1 MYENLL
7 KLPYF
12 QGMSKD
18 ELTAILDKVKF
29 DFSRHTN
36 GEPLLS
42 YNQNCENFVIL
53 IQGKVESRRH
63 ITDGDYALHETLE
76 APYAIEP
83 GSLFGMNNCYRHSYY
98 SNGDSGLLSINKSYL
113 YSEFSKHNIFG
124 INLLNLISHHEQQLD
139 TLIWRNIP
147 QSIEGRIVRFIAL
160 RSQTL
165 TGAKKLIIKMEELA
179 KQLSEARINIS
190 RALNNMQQ
198 QELLTLSR
206 KEIYIP
212 SFEKLLS
219 AMWPNEPR

>member
-1 MYENLL
+1 MYESLL

-29 DFSRHTN
+29 NFSRHTN
-36 GEPLLS
+36 GELLLS
-42 YNQNCENFVIL
+42 YNQNCDNFVIL
-53 IQGKVESRRH
+53 IQGEVEAERH
-63 ITDGDYALHETLE
+63 ILEKNYTLYETLE

-83 GSLFGMNNCYRHSYY
+83 GSLFGMHNSYRHNYY
-98 SNGDSGLLSINKSYL
+98 SKGDCSLLCINKSYL
-113 YSEFSKHNIFG
+113 YSEFSKHSIFG

-139 TLIWRNIP
+139 SLIWRNIP

-160 RSQTL
+160 RCQTL
-165 TGAKKLIIKMEELA
+165 TGSKRLIIKMEELA
-179 KQLSEARINIS
+179 HQLSEARINIS

-198 QELLTLSR
+198 MELLTLSR

-212 SFEKLLS
+212 NFEALL
-219 AMWPNEPR
+219 ATMWPNEPR